1 VFRKI
6 LLIAC
11 CLTIAAWLAWPFFAH
26 LTGAFLKPEIVI
38 SKKTKATT
46 TDGYVHDI
54 SAEAFTKDVLHSEQ
68 PVFVDFYATWCG
80 PCQLMAPVVEE
91 LAVEYKNK
99 IRFVRVDIDNNPS
112 LADRY
117 QIQSIP
123 SLVIFSDGKIVDG
136 ALGVTEEAVLRDK
149 LDRVIGGGSSRR

>member
-1 VFRKI
+1 MFRKI
-6 LLIAC
+6 LLAAC

-26 LTGAFLKPEIVI
+26 LAGAFVKPEILI
-38 SKKTKATT
+38 SKKTKAT
-46 TDGYVHDI
+46 DGYVRDI
-54 SAEAFTKDVLHSEQ
+54 SAATFTKDVLHSEQ

-91 LAVEYKNK
+91 LASEYKNK

-123 SLVIFSDGKIVDG
+123 SLVIFSNGKIVDS

-149 LDRVIGGGSSRR
+149 LDRVIGGISRR